1 MHDNLLKE
9 LFEMISQ
16 KPNSENPMYSDE
28 INSRENAVFDK
39 YLPDIKEDAAARSDA
54 ELDFVTL
61 FWDYAE
67 KGFIAGFNAAKE
79 LIR

>member
-1 MHDNLLKE
+1 MYDNLLKE

-39 YLPDIKEDAAARSDA
+39 YLPDIKENAAARNDA
-54 ELDFVTL
+54 ELDFIAL
-61 FWDYAE
+61 FLGLCRKWIYSRLQR
-67 KGFIAGFNAAKE
+67 G
-79 LIR
+79 